1 MVEPLLLVFSSYHTG
16 KDGPRWSKAVLSLC
30 PHLWIRPPS
39 SFASIPAP
47 SPMSVCVCKFFLPAC
62 AGSDTLLV
70 RISEESNRLIFTLG
84 SDIIVVLRNM
94 HNGDSR
100 SHGTLC
106 GISCDSRQGQIPH
119 QRSQCPVV
127 FWIQRC
133 FDQCICSDISG
144 ISCARKWLLVSHM
157 PR

>member
-16 KDGPRWSKAVLSLC
+16 KDGPRWSKAAYEPMSTRLDQL
-30 PHLWIRPPS
+30 PS

-47 SPMSVCVCKFFLPAC
+47 SPMSVRVCKFFLPAR

-94 HNGDSR
+94 HNGASR
-100 SHGTLC
+100 SHGTLRD
-106 GISCDSRQGQIPH
+106 ISCDSRQGQIPH

-144 ISCARKWLLVSHM
+144 ISCARKWLLVSYM